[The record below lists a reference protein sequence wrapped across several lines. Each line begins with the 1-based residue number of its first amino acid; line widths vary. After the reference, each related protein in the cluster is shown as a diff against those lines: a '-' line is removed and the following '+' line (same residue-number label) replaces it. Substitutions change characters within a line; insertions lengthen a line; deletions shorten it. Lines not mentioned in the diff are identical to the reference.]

1 MTGSRLRY
9 AGRRLAQ
16 AVPVVLAMVI
26 FNFALLHL
34 APGDAADVLAGESG
48 EFIALRHREF
58 VLACEALGMGE
69 RAIIFRQIL
78 PKAAGLMNPRLRQR

>member
-34 APGDAADVLAGESG
+34 APGSVKRLLHEARAALA
-48 EFIALRHREF
+48 
-58 VLACEALGMGE
+58 
-69 RAIIFRQIL
+69 
-78 PKAAGLMNPRLRQR
+78 LMLEDRS